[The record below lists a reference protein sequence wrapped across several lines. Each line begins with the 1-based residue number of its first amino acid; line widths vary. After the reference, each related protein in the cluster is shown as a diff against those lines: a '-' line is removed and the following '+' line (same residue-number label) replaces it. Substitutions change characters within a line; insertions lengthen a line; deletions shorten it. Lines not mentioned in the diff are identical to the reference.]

1 MGSIRCQRSM
11 KTRTC
16 FCLLALVV
24 GLCAPAAQA
33 GLITYDFSG
42 TLDTVPN
49 VPDLT
54 GQFAVGN
61 TFTGSFTVD
70 DSIGPRLPVGAN
82 PSETNV
88 YDALVSYQVTVGSYT
103 ASLSGGPTQEI
114 QADDDG
120 PVLNLH
126 DRYAAVAR
134 TSSGLTGANVGS
146 FSLQFSSVR
155 LDDTTNTAF
164 GSFDI
169 TNHFPT
175 SFTLASFTSGSMFL
189 AFQSGNDF
197 ETVSG
202 PLTSLAPEPAS
213 VPEPGSML
221 LALTATVGAAGGSI
235 RRRRAAVS

>member
-1 MGSIRCQRSM
+1 MGSIRSCGFLKSCV
-11 KTRTC
+11 C
-16 FCLLALVV
+16 FSLFALVA
-24 GLCAPAAQA
+24 GLCQGAAHA

-42 TLDTVPN
+42 TLDTVPSA
-49 VPDLT
+49 LSS
-54 GQFAVGN
+54 QFTLGD

-70 DSIGPRLPVGAN
+70 DSVGPRLPLGAN

-88 YDALVSYQVTVGSYT
+88 YDALVSYQLTIGSYS
-103 ASLSGGPTQEI
+103 ASLTGGPTQEV

-126 DRYAAVAR
+126 DRYAVVAR
-134 TSSGLTGANVGS
+134 ASSGFTGANVGS
-146 FSLQFSSVR
+146 FSPLFGSVR

-164 GSFDI
+164 SSFDI

-175 SFTLASFTSGSMFL
+175 NFTLASFTSGSMFL
-189 AFQSGNDF
+189 AFLSGTDA

-213 VPEPGSML
+213 VPEPSSML
-221 LALTATVGAAGGSI
+221 LAVTATLGAAGGWI
-235 RRRRAAVS
+235 RRRRAAGR